1 MKSKKP
7 KFTDLKLDDDL
18 LREAAEIEEEIKDIP
33 LEENP
38 ADKERLRAEILMR
51 VLQEEQKEKQKR
63 TVRRKT
69 LQWAA
74 VMVVTLV
81 GIFGMSMTSQANRI
95 FLVQKVEEF
104 FGKRTDITIQNKTI
118 ESANLDERRARDEI
132 EQALE
137 IDVPEFYYMPENVE
151 FSGCEIF
158 VDTGVARMY
167 YIYQDDTITFN
178 ISSNEE
184 EAAVSRSIDGEIIE
198 VFHTDK
204 DQIDIELWKLG
215 NEINDETAYCAQW
228 VYKNTFY
235 LVSGNVSLEEI
246 EKILEHMAY

>member
-137 IDVPEFYYMPENVE
+137 IDVPEFYYMPKQMK
-151 FSGCEIF
+151 FSGYELF
-158 VDTGVARMY
+158 DDVDVARMY
-167 YIYQDDTITFN
+167 YTLKENLITFV
-178 ISSNEE
+178 ISGNEDS
-184 EAAVSRSIDGEIIE
+184 AAVNRSIDGEIIDAFE
-198 VFHTDK
+198 ADK
-204 DQIDIELWKLG
+204 DQIEIQMWKTN
-215 NEINDETAYCAQW
+215 NEINQNETIYAQW
-228 VYKNTFY
+228 MYKNTYYIF
-235 LVSGNVSLEEI
+235 SGNVDREEMK
-246 EKILEHMAY
+246 KIVENMAY